1 MLLTTESQHISHKL
15 ITIMDI
21 KWSKNTWMLFKKLKQ
36 KEDISTKR
44 LKKQNTQS
52 AVTNIF
58 NHTLQWMENEKKYDL
73 Y

>member
-1 MLLTTESQHISHKL
+1 
-15 ITIMDI
+15 MDI

-36 KEDISTKR
+36 KEDTSTKK
-44 LKKQNTQS
+44 LKKQNTQL

-58 NHTLQWMENEKKYDL
+58 NHTVQSMENENGKKYDL